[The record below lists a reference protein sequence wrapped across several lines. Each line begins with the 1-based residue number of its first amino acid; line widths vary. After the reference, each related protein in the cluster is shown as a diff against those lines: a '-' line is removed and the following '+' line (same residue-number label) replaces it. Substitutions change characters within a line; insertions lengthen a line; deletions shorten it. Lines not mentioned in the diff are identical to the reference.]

1 MDEEEE
7 IIKLDLEE
15 LTVPRERK
23 VRLGELKKNHL
34 EQLSDSARKNKAPE
48 LRILNE
54 EPEEIIEEI
63 EPATEEK
70 QRHFFE
76 GRSVDYTIDEI
87 LHTNTIDPDSMEK
100 QWGSES
106 WKIPPGWV
114 MLFSLLVLSALG
126 YAVYLLSNMSEYED
140 QKIEAGKAQVD
151 EYAIETARAETL
163 VKTID
168 TTVRQYLAAE
178 TLAEKLRYVRHADV
192 IKTRMETYYASHPL
206 TPAKCRVVTD
216 YSPLTVG
223 TKTFWRVVAPV
234 GTDQGEAILVEQLSD
249 TEVKVDWE
257 SHVHY
262 QPMEWDRY
270 AAEKPTAAMEFRVDP
285 EPAFHYQGE
294 FADELRWACYQLSEK
309 SSSRSLFGFVLRGS
323 AAHVLIEQCLAKKGK
338 TMILRLQFAKAI
350 KLQDCVVI
358 DKVISP
364 IVFRID
370 PPSSP
375 TD

>member
-15 LTVPRERK
+15 VTVPRERK

-76 GRSVDYTIDEI
+76 GKSVDYTIDEI

-106 WKIPPGWV
+106 WEILPGWV

-126 YAVYLLSNMSEYED
+126 YAVYLLMNMSEHEGK
-140 QKIEAGKAQVD
+140 KIEAGKAQVD

-234 GTDQGEAILVEQLSD
+234 GNDQGEAILVEQLSD

-294 FADELRWACYQLSEK
+294 FLDEQRWACYRLKEK
-309 SSSRSLFGFVLRGS
+309 SSDLSLFGFVLRGS
-323 AAHVLIEQCLAKKGK
+323 AAHTLIVQRLAQGGK
-338 TMILRLQFAKAI
+338 TMILRLQFATAI
-350 KLQDCVVI
+350 KLTDTVVI

-364 IVFRID
+364 EVCRID

>member
-1 MDEEEE
+1 M
-7 IIKLDLEE
+7 
-15 LTVPRERK
+15 
-23 VRLGELKKNHL
+23 
-34 EQLSDSARKNKAPE
+34 
-48 LRILNE
+48 
-54 EPEEIIEEI
+54 
-63 EPATEEK
+63 
-70 QRHFFE
+70 
-76 GRSVDYTIDEI
+76 DYTIDEI

-106 WKIPPGWV
+106 WKILPGWV

-126 YAVYLLSNMSEYED
+126 YAVYLLTNMSEYED

-192 IKTRMETYYASHPL
+192 MKMRMETYYASHPL

-234 GTDQGEAILVEQLSD
+234 GNGQGEAILVEQLSD

-294 FADELRWACYQLSEK
+294 FLDEQRWACYRLKEK
-309 SSSRSLFGFVLRGS
+309 SSDLSLFGFVLRGS
-323 AAHVLIEQCLAKKGK
+323 AAHTLIEQRLAEGGK
-338 TMILRLQFAKAI
+338 TMILRLQFATAI
-350 KLQDCVVI
+350 KLTDTVVI

-364 IVFRID
+364 EVCRID